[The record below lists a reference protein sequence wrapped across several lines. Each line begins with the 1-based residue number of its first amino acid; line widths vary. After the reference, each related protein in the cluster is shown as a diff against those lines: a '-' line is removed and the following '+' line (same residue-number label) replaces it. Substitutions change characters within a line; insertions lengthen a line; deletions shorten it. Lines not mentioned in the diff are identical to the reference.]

1 MPKRVSEQYDELM
14 HYTTA
19 SGLAGIIESGCLRAT
34 HASYLNDAYE
44 LTHFFDSRL
53 EQLVL
58 GPARKAADQLSRQ
71 PALKAKVEA
80 FGGVEAV
87 AQDAVQ
93 AVLAS
98 MRGTTMRF
106 NRPYVFSMCFA
117 LDARVKNNGL
127 LSQWRGY
134 GRDGGYA
141 IVFDPSGVEELL
153 LQEGSA
159 FQYQF
164 LSLGDVFYYGEDSDQ
179 PAMEEV
185 LEAEAKIE
193 EVVEKLVGPSGSAE
207 VVADLYVPVTMLS
220 TLYKH
225 WGFAEEQ
232 EVRVVAIPLH
242 QEAMEKS
249 PSKDDD
255 KQRKVEQFLPKDGLL
270 VPYIELFRR
279 IGGERKLPIIKVIVG
294 PHSDKQKRVA
304 STKSLLE
311 ANGYDIPVIASEI
324 PYIGR

>member
-19 SGLAGIIESGCLRAT
+19 SGLAGIVESGCLRAT
-34 HASYLNDAYE
+34 NASYLNDASE

-53 EQLVL
+53 EEVVS
-58 GPARKAADQLSRQ
+58 GPARRAAEQLSRQ
-71 PALKAKVEA
+71 AELKAKIEK
-80 FGGVEAV
+80 FGGADAV
-87 AQDAVQ
+87 AKDAVK

-106 NRPYVFSMCFA
+106 NRPYIFSMCFA
-117 LDARVKNNGL
+117 LEARVKNNGL

-141 IVFDPSGVEELL
+141 IVFDPAGIEELL
-153 LQEGSA
+153 LMEEA
-159 FQYQF
+159 EFHYQF
-164 LSLGDVFYYGEDSDQ
+164 LSLGDVFYYGEGPNQ

-185 LEAEAKIE
+185 REAEAKIE
-193 EVVEKLVGPSGSAE
+193 SVVERLVGQRGGPEIVGE
-207 VVADLYVPVTMLS
+207 MYVPVTMLS

-225 WGFAEEQ
+225 WGFSEEQ

-242 QEAMEKS
+242 PEAVEVSKS
-249 PSKDDD
+249 QSSD
-255 KQRKVEQFLPKDGLL
+255 KKQKVAQFLPKEGLL
-270 VPYIELFRR
+270 VPYIEMFRR
-279 IGGERKLPIIKVIVG
+279 NSGDRKLPIKRVIVG
-294 PHSDKQKRVA
+294 PHPDKEKRVA
-304 STKSLLE
+304 SAKGLLE
-311 ANGYDIPVIASEI
+311 AQGYDVPVIASDI